1 MGEKIS
7 HDKFSLEIFTLRG
20 KQREK
25 RERKKE
31 VEKLLVRGKSRFGT
45 LHCVR
50 NMKMELGRMTESFHC
65 PASGVSQGQ
74 KVGFLSR
81 TFQFLGEPHPLV
93 LVPPPPPLGK
103 LTSRDILKRGTLLPS
118 SSWKVIPRRETR
130 GPVCSSNSEVGGT
143 LPFSRDENY
152 ISSVITRRQLVLSQ
166 TCERSWVE
174 RTWAAELIRV
184 VGNPAVVARCRLS
197 KIELSLV
204 PVSDF

>member
-1 MGEKIS
+1 MRARDSFLIKGSFNYHRFPCPCFVLSLARNASSSGSPVNENPRGKWERKS
-7 HDKFSLEIFTLRG
+7 RTSSKFSLEIFTLRG

-93 LVPPPPPLGK
+93 LVPPPPP
-103 LTSRDILKRGTLLPS
+103 TSGQTYFAGYLEAGHVTAIFILEGYTAARDPRPRLL
-118 SSWKVIPRRETR
+118 E
-130 GPVCSSNSEVGGT
+130 
-143 LPFSRDENY
+143 
-152 ISSVITRRQLVLSQ
+152 
-166 TCERSWVE
+166 
-174 RTWAAELIRV
+174 
-184 VGNPAVVARCRLS
+184 
-197 KIELSLV
+197 
-204 PVSDF
+204 

>member
-7 HDKFSLEIFTLRG
+7 HDKFSLETFIPRDE
-20 KQREK
+20 QRE
-25 RERKKE
+25 REREKE

-93 LVPPPPPLGK
+93 LGP
-103 LTSRDILKRGTLLPS
+103 LTSGRTYFAGYLEARHVTAIFILEGYTAVPS
-118 SSWKVIPRRETR
+118 ARVIQK
-130 GPVCSSNSEVGGT
+130 SGGGE
-143 LPFSRDENY
+143 P
-152 ISSVITRRQLVLSQ
+152 
-166 TCERSWVE
+166 
-174 RTWAAELIRV
+174 
-184 VGNPAVVARCRLS
+184 PAFFA
-197 KIELSLV
+197 
-204 PVSDF
+204 